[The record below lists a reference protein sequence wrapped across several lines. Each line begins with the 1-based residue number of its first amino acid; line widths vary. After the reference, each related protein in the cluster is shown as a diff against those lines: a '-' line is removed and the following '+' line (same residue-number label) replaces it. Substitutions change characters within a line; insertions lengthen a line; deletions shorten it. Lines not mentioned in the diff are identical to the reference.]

1 MINREDMLELTRRM
15 TPARSSVSRLAG
27 AYFDEE
33 GYVDG
38 TFNTHF
44 LKLSQSERSKNLNLA
59 KAVLISKTNEE
70 LKDYQIPQTA
80 KKPGSLWQLFDG
92 MKQAELKNDALLD
105 MLYEMIGDQLPMK
118 EPTAC
123 YFYFGQYDVPVKG
136 KDGEWLEGSEEVY
149 SYLLCMISPQNGEY
163 EPGLPE
169 FGFLYPAFR
178 DRTGNDSYINIFE
191 TKPGKYRKLIQW
203 MLTF

>member
-1 MINREDMLELTRRM
+1 M
-15 TPARSSVSRLAG
+15 TL
-27 AYFDEE
+27 
-33 GYVDG
+33 
-38 TFNTHF
+38 NLF
-44 LKLSQSERSKNLNLA
+44 LKDIYSEKKIVKDKVVPEDFIYALSGYMAECEGVIPLKGIYSHISEIDL
-59 KAVLISKTNEE
+59 
-70 LKDYQIPQTA
+70 
-80 KKPGSLWQLFDG
+80 
-92 MKQAELKNDALLD
+92 
-105 MLYEMIGDQLPMK
+105 
-118 EPTAC
+118 
-123 YFYFGQYDVPVKG
+123 VKG

-203 MLTF
+203 MLAF

>member
-1 MINREDMLELTRRM
+1 MNGEQTMINREDMLELTRRM
-15 TPARSSVSRLAG
+15 TPARASVSRIAG

-92 MKQAELKNDALLD
+92 MKQAELN
-105 MLYEMIGDQLPMK
+105 
-118 EPTAC
+118 
-123 YFYFGQYDVPVKG
+123 
-136 KDGEWLEGSEEVY
+136 
-149 SYLLCMISPQNGEY
+149 
-163 EPGLPE
+163 
-169 FGFLYPAFR
+169 
-178 DRTGNDSYINIFE
+178 
-191 TKPGKYRKLIQW
+191 
-203 MLTF
+203 